1 MVFGNKIDHQE
12 LTGIKI
18 AFVISFYLI
27 YHEGEAWMDTV
38 SHDHRQVVFRICWSL
53 TLEVADTQ
61 SVSHFCSAIIL
72 VALLFLNEERQE
84 EVKPL

>member
-38 SHDHRQVVFRICWSL
+38 SHDHRQVVFRIC
-53 TLEVADTQ
+53 
-61 SVSHFCSAIIL
+61 
-72 VALLFLNEERQE
+72 
-84 EVKPL
+84 